1 MFRSLRN
8 RNYRLFAGGQLV
20 SLTGTWMQ
28 NVAQDWLVLDLTHR
42 SGTALGV
49 TTALQFTPMLLFGL
63 FGGVFADRH
72 DKRRVM
78 VATQTV
84 QGLLALSLGT
94 LVVTGVVQTWMVF
107 AFAFA
112 LGMTTVFDLPAR
124 QAFVVEMV
132 GPDDV
137 GNAVGLNSATFNSAR
152 IIGPAVA
159 GLMIAHGGTPPVFF
173 LNAASYVAVIVGLRK
188 MNPDELFPGKQV
200 VRAKGQLVAG
210 LRYVKRRRDLLLP
223 IVLVGVI
230 GMVGLNFQITL
241 ALMARNEFHR
251 GAGTYGTL
259 SAMLAG
265 GSLAGALLTARRG
278 RPTQRVL
285 IGSAVA
291 FGLLETTLGLMPN
304 IVVFSLVLIPT
315 GFAVITFTSTAL
327 STVQIGAGADMRGRV
342 LALYALVFVG
352 GTPFGAPIIG
362 WLGQHVGPRSTL
374 VVGGLGSLA
383 VSVAAGALL
392 ARAMGDDRPRPL
404 RRLRQRRRPTVTA
417 PVPYDLVR

>member
-1 MFRSLRN
+1 MTPMFRSLAN
-8 RNYRLFAGGQLV
+8 RNYRLFASGQLV

-49 TTALQFTPMLLFGL
+49 TTALQFLPMLLFGL
-63 FGGVFADRH
+63 WGGVFADRH
-72 DKRRVM
+72 NKRRVM
-78 VATQTV
+78 IATQAT

-94 LVVTGVVQTWMVF
+94 LVVTGVVQVWMVF
-107 AFAFA
+107 LFAFA

-152 IIGPAVA
+152 IIGPAIA

-173 LNAASYVAVIVGLRK
+173 LNAASYLAVIFGLRK
-188 MNPDELFPGKQV
+188 MNEAELFPGRRV
-200 VRAKGQLVAG
+200 ERAKGQLVAG
-210 LRYVKRRRDLLLP
+210 LRYVQRRKDLLLP
-223 IVLVGVI
+223 TVLVGVI

-251 GAGTYGTL
+251 GAGTYGSL
-259 SAMLAG
+259 SALLAG

-285 IGSAVA
+285 VGSAIL
-291 FGLLETTLGLMPN
+291 FGVLETTLGLMPN
-304 IVVFSLVLIPT
+304 IVLFSIVLVPT
-315 GFAVITFTSTAL
+315 GFAVISFTSTAL
-327 STVQIGAGADMRGRV
+327 STVQIGAGETMRGRV
-342 LALYALVFVG
+342 LSLYALVFVG
-352 GTPFGAPIIG
+352 GTPIGAPIIG

-374 VVGGLGSLA
+374 IVGGLGSLI
-383 VSVAAGALL
+383 VSAGTGWLL
-392 ARAMGDDRPRPL
+392 LRASGGMPAL
-404 RRLRQRRRPTVTA
+404 RRRMSTAA